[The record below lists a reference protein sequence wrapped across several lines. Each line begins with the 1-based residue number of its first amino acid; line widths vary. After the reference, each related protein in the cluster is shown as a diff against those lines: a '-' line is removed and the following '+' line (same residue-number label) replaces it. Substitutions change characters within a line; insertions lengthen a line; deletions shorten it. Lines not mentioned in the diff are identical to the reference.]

1 MTRARKEV
9 LPTMRLLTAVILIS
23 TTVIP
28 ATAQESGVTK
38 PQAGFPEYAQHA
50 PPSRVGLGIQV
61 GDPSGISLKVYRRSA
76 TRKGLLGTVNAYSF
90 LAAWNLDRFFY
101 LNAHALRERALEDSP
116 LNYYI
121 GPGLIVGIRDD
132 TRSSND
138 FVAGVSAEGGL
149 NFFTERFEVFLGL
162 TPWFRVLPDPGL
174 YLGGGVG
181 LRFYP

>member
-1 MTRARKEV
+1 
-9 LPTMRLLTAVILIS
+9 MRLLPVFMLICVAVR
-23 TTVIP
+23 P
-28 ATAQESGVTK
+28 AAAQE
-38 PQAGFPEYAQHA
+38 AGTSSPTSPSPSFERHL

-76 TRKGLLGTVNAYSF
+76 TRKGILGTVDAYSF
-90 LAAWNLDRFFY
+90 LAAWNLDSFFY
-101 LNAHALRERALEDSP
+101 LNAHALKENGLEDSP

-121 GPGLIVGIRDD
+121 GPGLIAGFRDNSARD
-132 TRSSND
+132 ND
-138 FVAGVSAEGGL
+138 FVAGISVEGGV

-162 TPWFRVLPDPGL
+162 TPWFRVIPDPDL